1 MVIICITCFNDQC
14 FVFKGLV
21 RFSVLSAIIS
31 LNSNQMMFVMVKY
44 NALFE
49 VRTELLN
56 IYTNFEFRLQKA
68 KPNTENVRCL
78 NLAAVKLM
86 IFQVTKLPLI
96 RRLS

>member
-14 FVFKGLV
+14 FVCMGLV

-56 IYTNFEFRLQKA
+56 I
-68 KPNTENVRCL
+68 
-78 NLAAVKLM
+78 
-86 IFQVTKLPLI
+86 
-96 RRLS
+96 